1 MSRKKKVAK
10 SRPPMK
16 QPQAFLVTLGGCV
29 LGGAVTGGIIGII
42 AALVM
47 KDSLFGLGGLV
58 GAAGG
63 IIIGYPIGVIL
74 GIVLV
79 RRWIR
84 REGPLWLAVPLCM
97 VGAAGS
103 LGVAELMHIALAI
116 SLPAYFVATPL
127 LGTAGFFIGKRS

>member
-1 MSRKKKVAK
+1 
-10 SRPPMK
+10 MK
-16 QPQAFLVTLGGCV
+16 QPQAFLVMLGGSV

-42 AALVM
+42 AGLIM
-47 KDSLFGLGGLV
+47 KNALFGFGGLV

-74 GIVLV
+74 GIFPV

-84 REGPLWLAVPLCM
+84 REGSPWLAVPLCL

-103 LGVAELMHIALAI
+103 LGVAELMHIALVI
-116 SLPAYFVATPL
+116 SLPVYFVIAPL
-127 LGTAGFFIGKRS
+127 LATAGFFLGKRHKKTGAKS